1 MALITWNDSL
11 SVNVAEID
19 RQHKKLIDMINE
31 LNDAMKVGKGKE
43 VLGKIVSGL
52 VSYTVTHFKTEER
65 YFDQLGYPE
74 TDSHK
79 KEHVAF
85 VEKVTDLKN
94 KFETRNLL
102 LTIEVM
108 DFLSDWLRGHIMGT
122 DKKYSGFFNENGLK

>member
-1 MALITWNDSL
+1 M
-11 SVNVAEID
+11 
-19 RQHKKLIDMINE
+19 
-31 LNDAMKVGKGKE
+31 G
-43 VLGKIVSGL
+43 GL
-52 VSYTVTHFKTEER
+52 ASYTVTHFKTEER

-122 DKKYSGFFNENGLK
+122 DKKYSGFFNETG

>member
-74 TDSHK
+74 TNSHK
-79 KEHVAF
+79 KEHAAF
-85 VEKVTDLKN
+85 VERATDLKK

-122 DKKYSGFFNENGLK
+122 DKKYSGFFNENGVK